1 MEDYVHRA
9 GRTGRAGNKGTC
21 ITFITPDQ
29 DKLAVD
35 ILRAMQASGA
45 FIPDELKNMSD
56 GESLPLPLSLLPVP
70 APPRCPMASADNRLP
85 REDQIRKSK
94 SG

>member
-21 ITFITPDQ
+21 ITFLAPDQ

-35 ILRAMQASGA
+35 ILRAMEASGA

-56 GESLPLPLSLLPVP
+56 GMSLLV
-70 APPRCPMASADNRLP
+70 SNADGRFP
-85 REDQIRKSK
+85 
-94 SG
+94 

>member
-21 ITFITPDQ
+21 ITFLAPDQ

-35 ILRAMQASGA
+35 ILRAMEASGA
-45 FIPDELKNMSD
+45 FIPDELRNMSD
-56 GESLPLPLSLLPVP
+56 GAFPFLNN
-70 APPRCPMASADNRLP
+70 ADVRFP
-85 REDQIRKSK
+85 
-94 SG
+94 